1 MVSFSKT
8 ASDSV
13 WGKPPLTGDSALITT
28 DQKGETEPSPPSPES
43 SLSRRQQIKEDRDC
57 LQEKEGESG
66 TTFALSKPPK
76 ITSGRLH
83 LAVTDLFNLV

>member
-43 SLSRRQQIKEDRDC
+43 SLSRRQQ
-57 LQEKEGESG
+57 EKEGESG

-76 ITSGRLH
+76 ITSGSLH